1 MNRYAERT
9 LKHLMEQLG
18 SADQKLIDRQI
29 DELIEKNTQL
39 TGNSEGFLLGG
50 MFFTRLDNVAKL
62 SAKKRPLHSS
72 LYATGHQVLEQC
84 KKLKDDMLR
93 IKQGLSVL
101 LFHCYNA
108 QDVRD
113 ALPDLARHLVPGA
126 ATLERTRPEAYTL
139 EDKPFSMH
147 SYQHTKELL
156 EDYIS
161 TRILV

>member
-62 SAKKRPLHSS
+62 AAKKRPLHTSS
-72 LYATGHQVLEQC
+72 PCASCLG
-84 KKLKDDMLR
+84 
-93 IKQGLSVL
+93 
-101 LFHCYNA
+101 F
-108 QDVRD
+108 
-113 ALPDLARHLVPGA
+113 
-126 ATLERTRPEAYTL
+126 LERADMSAVR
-139 EDKPFSMH
+139 
-147 SYQHTKELL
+147 
-156 EDYIS
+156 
-161 TRILV
+161 